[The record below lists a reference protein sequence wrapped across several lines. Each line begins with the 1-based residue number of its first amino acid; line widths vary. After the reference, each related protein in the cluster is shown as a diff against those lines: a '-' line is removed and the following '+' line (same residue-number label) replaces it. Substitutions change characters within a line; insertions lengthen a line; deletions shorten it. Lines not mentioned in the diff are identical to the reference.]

1 MSTELTGT
9 DLIQHYAETR
19 GLEYSLVESDYP
31 RSAGQ
36 PIAYHIRKVT
46 IRDPKNPELVMAM
59 FADSQGLTEFSQYAG
74 FFFNC
79 NYSSDVKITVR
90 NKDFLDRLAGRNSGK
105 PSIFGDH
112 ETSGKVVVENKSKA
126 FDIIKP
132 EFAKTAALL
141 PEIFK
146 INQLLKVGI
155 NEITPDFVPELQ
167 AKSIVGIYILNQWI
181 FDFDQLDR
189 LWEIARELK
198 KYLA

>member
-1 MSTELTGT
+1 MSTNLTGT

-19 GLEYSLVESDYP
+19 ALEYSLVESDYP

-36 PIAYHIRKVT
+36 PIAYHIRKV
-46 IRDPKNPELVMAM
+46 IIHNPKYPDLVMAM
-59 FADSQGLTEFSQYAG
+59 YADSQGLTEFSQYAG
-74 FFFNC
+74 IFFNC

-112 ETSGKVVVENKSKA
+112 ETGKQVVVENKSEA

-132 EFAKTAALL
+132 EFTKTAAIL

-146 INQLLKVGI
+146 TNQLLKVGI
-155 NEITPDFVPELQ
+155 NDITPDFVPELQ
-167 AKSIVGIYILNQWI
+167 SKSIAGIYILNQWI
-181 FDFDQLDR
+181 FDFEQLDR
-189 LWEIARELK
+189 MWKVAGELK
-198 KYLA
+198 MSLV

>member
-1 MSTELTGT
+1 MSTNLTGT
-9 DLIQHYAETR
+9 DLIQHYADTR
-19 GLEYSLVESDYP
+19 GLEYSLTESDYP
-31 RSAGQ
+31 RSAQQ
-36 PIAYHIRKVT
+36 PIAYHKRKVI
-46 IRDPKNPELVMAM
+46 IRNQKFPDLEMAM

-74 FFFNC
+74 IFFNC

-112 ETSGKVVVENKSKA
+112 ETSSKVVVENKSDA
-126 FDIIKP
+126 FDIIKS

-155 NEITPDFVPELQ
+155 NDISPDFVPELQ
-167 AKSIVGIYILNQWI
+167 SKSIAGIYILNQWI
-181 FDFDQLDR
+181 FDFEQLDR
-189 LWEIARELK
+189 LWEIAGELK
-198 KYLA
+198 EALG